1 MTFNKK
7 VVYVLLLMLALFCCV
22 VLYFSYF
29 QIFKSDDIYSH
40 SGNRRLQSV
49 QRGSIYDRNGELLAE
64 SVQKGD
70 EQIRSYPHGKLY
82 AQVIG
87 YNDVIYDSSLLESSF
102 SKYLVGSGAG
112 DSLLASL
119 MGVDGDRGADVY
131 LTIDH
136 NLQKKAY
143 ELLQNRTGAIVAMDP
158 STGEILCMAS
168 CPTFDPS
175 TLKENFDALEA
186 SDDKLWLPRAT
197 NIDYVPGS
205 VFKIITAAAAVEN
218 GLDTMIYED
227 TGVFLVD
234 GQEIHNYNNRVYGE
248 LDLRQAFAK
257 SSNTYFAKLATELGA
272 DALRNTA
279 ERFGFNKPHSFDY
292 PVFQSVTLAG
302 SPSDTQLAAVGYGQG
317 DTLTTPLHMATVV
330 SAIANGGS
338 LMEPY
343 VVSRARQDGK
353 LLYEKKPTV
362 QNRAVSV
369 TAAQTVGELMVECV
383 NSGTASGA
391 AISGI
396 QVAAKTGT
404 AEVEGKP
411 DHAWFTA
418 YAPAENPRI
427 SLAIVLENSGTTGA
441 ACAGM
446 ARSLILSYLQ

>member
-1 MTFNKK
+1 
-7 VVYVLLLMLALFCCV
+7 VLLLMLALFCSV

-29 QIFKSDDIYSH
+29 QFFKSDEIYQH

-49 QRGSIYDRNGELLAE
+49 QRGSIYDRSGVLLAE
-64 SVQKGD
+64 SVQEGD
-70 EQIRSYPHGKLY
+70 VQTRSYPYGELY
-82 AQVIG
+82 AQLIG
-87 YNDVIYDSSLLESSF
+87 YSDVVYDRSLLEASF
-102 SKYLVGSGAG
+102 SGYLLGSGAG
-112 DSLLASL
+112 DGFLETLF
-119 MGVDGDRGADVY
+119 GIDPNKGADLH
-131 LTIDH
+131 LTVDH
-136 NLQKKAY
+136 DLQKKAY
-143 ELLQNRTGAIVAMDP
+143 ELLQNRTGAVVAMDP
-158 STGEILCMAS
+158 NTGEVLCMAS
-168 CPTFDPS
+168 CPTFDPA
-175 TLKENFDALEA
+175 TIQENFEVLEA
-186 SDDKLWLPRAT
+186 SDSKLWLPRAT

-218 GLDTMIYED
+218 GLDTMTYDD
-227 TGVFLVD
+227 TGTFLVD

-279 ERFGFNKPHSFDY
+279 ENFGFNRQGSFDY

-302 SPSDTQLAAVGYGQG
+302 SPSATQLAAVGYGQG
-317 DTLTTPLHMATVV
+317 DTLTTPLHIATVV
-330 SAIANGGS
+330 SAIANGGN
-338 LMEPY
+338 LMQPY
-343 VVSRARQDGK
+343 VVSRAELDGK

-369 TAAQTVGELMVECV
+369 TAAQTVGALMVECV

-391 AISGI
+391 AIGDI

-418 YAPAENPRI
+418 YAPAENPQI
-427 SLAIVLENSGTTGA
+427 AIAIVLENSGTAGA
-441 ACAGM
+441 SCAGI
-446 ARSLILSYLQ
+446 ARNLILSYLR